1 LDNSLKQA
9 KRTLKGRGIAG
20 GRSKGVA
27 LVSTKPLSFLG
38 GVDYNSGIV
47 IEKDHDLNG
56 QPLKDR
62 VLCFPSGHGS
72 TVGSYV
78 LYSLV
83 KKGVG
88 PKAIVN
94 QIGDIIIV
102 VGAIISEIPLVDQ
115 IDISQIK
122 TGDVVEVDGDK
133 GSVKIMRKD
142 E

>member
-1 LDNSLKQA
+1 MKQV
-9 KRTLKGRGIAG
+9 KKTLKGRAIASG
-20 GRSKGVA
+20 CGKGVA

-38 GVDYNSGIV
+38 GVDYNSGVI
-47 IEKDHDLNG
+47 IEKNHDLNG
-56 QPLKDR
+56 QLLRDR

-94 QIGDIIIV
+94 QIADTIIV
-102 VGAIISEIPLVDQ
+102 VGAIISEIPMVDQ
-115 IDISQIK
+115 IDIKQIK
-122 TGDVVEVDGDK
+122 TGDIVEVDGDD
-133 GSVKIMRKD
+133 GSVKII
-142 E
+142 EQGE